1 MITNTTA
8 LKKIYGLLRIGINS
22 KSFPLMTL
30 PEYDERIRGYAAELG
45 LEVEIFHSNLE
56 GEVVNRLYDANERG
70 VDAAIFNPAGYS
82 SGYPALNAAISQ
94 VRFPVIEVHISN
106 PARRGGTSEIAR
118 VSQGTVTGFGIAGYY
133 LALRGIKDLLA
144 AK

>member
-1 MITNTTA
+1 
-8 LKKIYGLLRIGINS
+8 
-22 KSFPLMTL
+22 
-30 PEYDERIRGYAAELG
+30 
-45 LEVEIFHSNLE
+45 EVEIFHSNLE
-56 GEVVNRLYDANERG
+56 GEVINRLYEANERG

-82 SGYPALNAAISQ
+82 SGYPALNAAIAQ

-118 VSQGTVTGFGIAGYY
+118 VSQGTVTGFGISGYS